1 MQQNKFIGSTLI
13 VAGTTM
19 GAGMLALP
27 VTIGFTGFFPALV
40 LFALCWFLMLLS
52 AFCFL
57 DVNLMFKEPVNLTS
71 MTEKLLGPFAK
82 GVCFIVYLMLLY
94 ALTAAYIAGST
105 SFFATFF
112 EGVFHFKAPKLMLAF
127 CLPVIFGVF
136 IYLGTKG
143 IDVINR
149 LLMLGFLVALFLL
162 VSLIPSAMEPARLL
176 HIDLKPLPLALPL
189 IVTSFGY
196 HIVIPSLVNYV
207 EHDRKLLKSAIITG
221 SVLPLIL
228 YILWLALVIG
238 AVPISGQVSLASAWL
253 AGDQAISPLAQ
264 IINSPSVRVL
274 GQFTVFFAITTS
286 FLGVAM
292 SLSDFII
299 DGFKI
304 KATALGRFISMSLT
318 FVPPLIF
325 VFTFKRGFVLALEY
339 GGALVAILL
348 ILFPALL
355 AWKLPKTGGWGTPIR
370 QGVLI
375 ILMVFAVIIVVTTV
389 LVEAGPFQSSVTP
402 YLQGS

>member
-1 MQQNKFIGSTLI
+1 MQKNKFLGSTLI
-13 VAGTTM
+13 VAGTTI

-27 VTIGFTGFFPALV
+27 VTTGFTGFFPALA

-57 DVNLMFKEPVNLTS
+57 DVNLMFKEPVNLIS

-82 GVCFIVYLMLLY
+82 GVCFVIYLMLLY

-105 SFFATFF
+105 SFFASFF

-127 CLPVIFGVF
+127 CLPVIFGLFV
-136 IYLGTKG
+136 YLGTRG
-143 IDVINR
+143 VDLINR
-149 LLMLGFLVALFLL
+149 LLMLGLLISFLL
-162 VSLIPSAMEPARLL
+162 LVGLIPSAMEPARLL
-176 HIDLKPLPLALPL
+176 HSDLKPLPLALPL

-196 HIVIPSLVNYV
+196 HIVIPSLVTYV
-207 EHDRKLLKSAIITG
+207 ERDRKLLKKAIITG
-221 SVLPLIL
+221 SVLPLTL
-228 YILWLALVIG
+228 YILWQALVMG
-238 AVPISGQVSLASAWL
+238 AVPVSGDISLTSAWI
-253 AGDQAISPLAQ
+253 AGGKAIGPLAQ
-264 IINSPSVRVL
+264 IITSPGVRLL
-274 GQFTVFFAITTS
+274 GHLTVFFAITTS

-304 KATALGRFISMSLT
+304 KATMLGRFISMLLT

-325 VFTFKRGFVLALEY
+325 VFTFTRGFILALEY

-355 AWKLPKTGGWGTPIR
+355 AWKLPKKGGWRTPLR
-370 QGVLI
+370 HGVLI
-375 ILMVFAVIIVVTTV
+375 LLMVFAVVIVVTTV
-389 LVEAGPFQSSVTP
+389 LVEAGLFQSSVAP
-402 YLQGS
+402 YIQGN